1 MFPVYGIPY
10 SCTYV
15 YNYLYLLGTHAMANN
30 CVLETAAKLAG
41 VGFEFP
47 APFALYLTGFIIF
60 V

>member
-41 VGFEFP
+41 VGFD
-47 APFALYLTGFIIF
+47 LH
-60 V
+60 